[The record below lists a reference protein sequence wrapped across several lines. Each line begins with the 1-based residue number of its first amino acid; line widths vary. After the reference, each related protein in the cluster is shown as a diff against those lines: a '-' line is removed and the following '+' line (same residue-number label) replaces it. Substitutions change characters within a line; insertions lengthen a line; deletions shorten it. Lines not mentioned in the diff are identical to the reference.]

1 MKIEWTDIEKDAVM
15 TCYTAVKKELGARD
29 PEFARALDES
39 THEAESTGANYSTA
53 RYKTLESFFN
63 GYDHPA
69 QPAHYIGPHWPAR
82 AVVSLIGIW
91 CRREFCTKLV
101 VNHKTRDLW
110 AEAQKSHRTAL
121 DRALTEAF
129 SSEAGND

>member
-15 TCYTAVKKELGARD
+15 TCYAAVKEALGARD
-29 PEFARALDES
+29 PEYARALDES
-39 THEAESTGANYSTA
+39 THETESHGSNCITS

-63 GYDHPA
+63 GHDNPA

-82 AVVSLIGIW
+82 AVVCLIGIW
-91 CRREFCTKLV
+91 CRREYRTKMV
-101 VNHKTRDLW
+101 VDHWTSDLW
-110 AEAQKSHRTAL
+110 AAARKSHRTAL

-129 SSEAGND
+129 SGGANG